1 MTPPTV
7 LIDLLEI
14 KRGKL
19 LKELVKTANKI
30 KAVDMEINRI
40 KEMKPT

>member
-1 MTPPTV
+1 MTSSTV

-30 KAVDMEINRI
+30 KVVDMEIAKIEEIN
-40 KEMKPT
+40 E

>member
-1 MTPPTV
+1 MTSF

-30 KAVDMEINRI
+30 KAVDMEIAKIEEIN
-40 KEMKPT
+40 E